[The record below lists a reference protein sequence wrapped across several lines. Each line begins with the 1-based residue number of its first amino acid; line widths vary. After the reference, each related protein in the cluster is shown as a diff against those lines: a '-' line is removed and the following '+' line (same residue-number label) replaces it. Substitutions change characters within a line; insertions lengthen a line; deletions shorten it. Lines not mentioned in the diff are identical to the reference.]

1 MVVSSHARTVAILR
15 KEAAECR
22 FQIRVSSFLIPR
34 RGARF
39 LENRANRFA
48 MEIAAALQRAS
59 VESGLQI
66 KTVAGWTGANER
78 TVKNWFSG
86 QYGPS
91 GEHLLVLAR
100 HSHEVLNTMLA
111 MMERRDLLVKQEIV
125 EIEQRIARLT
135 VLVQELRAKCE

>member
-1 MVVSSHARTVAILR
+1 
-15 KEAAECR
+15 
-22 FQIRVSSFLIPR
+22 
-34 RGARF
+34 
-39 LENRANRFA
+39 

-66 KTVAGWTGANER
+66 KTVAGWTGASER

-91 GEHLLVLAR
+91 GEHLLILAR

-111 MMERRDLLVKQEIV
+111 IMERRDLLVKQEIV